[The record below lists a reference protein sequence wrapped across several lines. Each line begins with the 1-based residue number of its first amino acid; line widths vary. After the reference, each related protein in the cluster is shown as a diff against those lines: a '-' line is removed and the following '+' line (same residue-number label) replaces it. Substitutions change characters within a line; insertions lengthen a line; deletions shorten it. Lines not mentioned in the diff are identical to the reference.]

1 MHKNDECL
9 REILKEN
16 KIVFT
21 EECEDEH
28 SETRFYA
35 TIYDAK
41 CTIYNVA
48 NMTWMVGE
56 VKLGKNK
63 DKSVLY
69 KELNEL
75 NCSNPFFIFYY
86 DCEKEVLVTHFQIF
100 QIENNY
106 ESIMRN
112 MVSQMISAC
121 LRATICAQ
129 GTAEDDIQQWENE
142 DDYDVEF
149 GVENECRRDI
159 QSDTI
164 NRNCNEQCEQNADDQ
179 SDYVLSEEDLRVV
192 AEVFKVD
199 KQEDKDSKMQDDF
212 DGIYDSLKDNGGA
225 RMVSGIDREEEA
237 TAFLLDMCKT
247 MPHAPG
253 ISSLTNLSAIF
264 ADNVGEYPAL
274 VYGFTYSPFSM
285 CQNVFIFLVNMEKNI
300 RFFAIETDSFC
311 GFCLCEYADGVHKNY
326 GEVELKN
333 IPTRIKEIID
343 QQ

>member
-48 NMTWMVGE
+48 NMIWMVGE

-63 DKSVLY
+63 DKLVLY

-86 DCEKEVLVTHFQIF
+86 DCEKEVLVTQLQIF

-121 LRATICAQ
+121 LNVTIRAENLEDNYDTEFD
-129 GTAEDDIQQWENE
+129 AEKKVKQHIQE
-142 DDYDVEF
+142 DAK
-149 GVENECRRDI
+149 
-159 QSDTI
+159 

-199 KQEDKDSKMQDDF
+199 KQEDKDSKM
-212 DGIYDSLKDNGGA
+212 
-225 RMVSGIDREEEA
+225 
-237 TAFLLDMCKT
+237 
-247 MPHAPG
+247 
-253 ISSLTNLSAIF
+253 
-264 ADNVGEYPAL
+264 
-274 VYGFTYSPFSM
+274 
-285 CQNVFIFLVNMEKNI
+285 
-300 RFFAIETDSFC
+300 
-311 GFCLCEYADGVHKNY
+311 
-326 GEVELKN
+326 
-333 IPTRIKEIID
+333 
-343 QQ
+343 

>member
-21 EECEDEH
+21 EECEDEI
-28 SETRFYA
+28 SASRFYA

-86 DCEKEVLVTHFQIF
+86 DCEKEVLVTQLQIF

-112 MVSQMISAC
+112 MVSQMMSAC
-121 LRATICAQ
+121 LNVTIRAENLEDNYDTEFDGEKKVKQHIQEDAQ
-129 GTAEDDIQQWENE
+129 
-142 DDYDVEF
+142 
-149 GVENECRRDI
+149 
-159 QSDTI
+159 

-247 MPHAPG
+247 MPHAPN
-253 ISSLTNLSAIF
+253 ISSLANLSAIF

-300 RFFAIETDSFC
+300 RFFAIETDLFC

-333 IPTRIKEIID
+333 IPTRIKEIIGA
-343 QQ
+343 

>member
-21 EECEDEH
+21 EECEDEI
-28 SETRFYA
+28 SASRFYA

-86 DCEKEVLVTHFQIF
+86 DCEKEVLVTQLQIF
-100 QIENNY
+100 YIENNY

-121 LRATICAQ
+121 LNVTIRAENLEDNYDTEFD
-129 GTAEDDIQQWENE
+129 AEKRLNNTYKKMPKTEIAMN
-142 DDYDVEF
+142 
-149 GVENECRRDI
+149 NAKK
-159 QSDTI
+159 
-164 NRNCNEQCEQNADDQ
+164 NADDQ

-199 KQEDKDSKMQDDF
+199 KQEDKDSKM
-212 DGIYDSLKDNGGA
+212 
-225 RMVSGIDREEEA
+225 
-237 TAFLLDMCKT
+237 
-247 MPHAPG
+247 
-253 ISSLTNLSAIF
+253 
-264 ADNVGEYPAL
+264 
-274 VYGFTYSPFSM
+274 
-285 CQNVFIFLVNMEKNI
+285 
-300 RFFAIETDSFC
+300 
-311 GFCLCEYADGVHKNY
+311 
-326 GEVELKN
+326 
-333 IPTRIKEIID
+333 
-343 QQ
+343 